1 MGNVSFEEIDK
12 AHPTVLDRLFFMMDE
27 GIVYDNNQKV
37 YSARGAFIMMTTN
50 AASNDIIIHK
60 DDPNLRSIVNKSLQ
74 RSFRLSFLN
83 RYDSIL
89 IFKPFTEN
97 EQLSLARVL
106 VNGKVDFLSE
116 KYGWNIR
123 VSDEIY
129 RYIAKKSEN
138 KLYGARP
145 MERLI
150 EYVIN
155 YSVAEFQIMYGRVAR
170 GSNLEF
176 EVESLRQNLIS
187 LTIGGKTVEVEID
200 TDFNTGSFIETTP
213 LELFN

>member
-1 MGNVSFEEIDK
+1 
-12 AHPTVLDRLFFMMDE
+12 
-27 GIVYDNNQKV
+27 
-37 YSARGAFIMMTTN
+37 MMTTN

-106 VNGKVDFLSE
+106 VNGKVDFPSE

-176 EVESLRQNLIS
+176 EVKASDKPDKPYYR
-187 LTIGGKTVEVEID
+187 GKTVEVEID
-200 TDFNTGSFIETTP
+200 SRLQHWIFYRNNTTRTI
-213 LELFN
+213 